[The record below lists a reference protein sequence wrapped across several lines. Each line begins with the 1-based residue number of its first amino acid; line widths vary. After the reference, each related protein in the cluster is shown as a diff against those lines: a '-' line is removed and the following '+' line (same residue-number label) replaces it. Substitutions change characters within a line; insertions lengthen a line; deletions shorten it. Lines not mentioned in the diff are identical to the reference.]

1 MHMAVTYKPAA
12 PIWCSG
18 CGHFGV
24 EAALKQSL
32 RNLSIEPHEAIVL
45 AGIGCSGTIQNYM
58 GCYGYHALHG
68 RVLPTATGV
77 ALANPGLTVIA
88 AGGDGDGYAI
98 GCGHLVHTFRRNPSL
113 LYVVMNNGTYGL
125 TKGQPSPTAVDR
137 ADQEHVVDAVHLG
150 LTIPGST
157 FLARGFVGHMSEL
170 VSLFDAG
177 LTHVREKRGFAFL
190 EVISP
195 CVTFNDNYPS
205 WRELLVNLDGDESY
219 DCGDRTAASANY
231 ARLIAAGRLPS
242 GLIYLGSATTF
253 EAASGITAENS
264 PACQDLS
271 VSSHIDRYRNHM
283 DQYAV

>member
-1 MHMAVTYKPAA
+1 MAETFEPGS

-24 EAALKQSL
+24 ESALKQSL
-32 RNLSIEPHEAIVL
+32 KNLSIEPHEAMVL
-45 AGIGCSGTIQNYM
+45 AGIGCSGTIQNYI

-77 ALANPGLTVIA
+77 AAANPGLTVIA

-137 ADQEHVVDAVHLG
+137 ADQEHGVDAVQLG

-157 FLARGFVGHMSEL
+157 FLARGYVGYARQL
-170 VSLFDAG
+170 VRLIDAA
-177 LTHVREKRGFAFL
+177 LTHVRDKRGFAFL

-195 CVTFNDNYPS
+195 CVTYNDNYPS
-205 WRELLVNLDGDESY
+205 WRETLVDLDGDESY
-219 DCGDRTAASANY
+219 GRGERTAAIANY
-231 ARLIAAGRLPS
+231 ADLTALGRLPC
-242 GLIYLGSATTF
+242 GVIFQGSATTL
-253 EAASGITAENS
+253 EDAIGVTVENS
-264 PACQDLS
+264 PAHQDLS
-271 VSSHIDRYRNHM
+271 ISCHIDRYRKQM
-283 DQYAV
+283 DQYAI